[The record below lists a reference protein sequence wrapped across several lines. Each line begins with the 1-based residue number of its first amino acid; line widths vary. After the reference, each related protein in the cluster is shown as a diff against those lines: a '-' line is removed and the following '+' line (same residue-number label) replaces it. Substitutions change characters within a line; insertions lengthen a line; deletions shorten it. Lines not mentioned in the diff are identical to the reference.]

1 MQIQDLDMM
10 PYRQAWKLQEKI
22 LDEVAEGGEE
32 RILLVEHPPVITF
45 GRRAELSESHL
56 RAPRE
61 QLANMNIDV
70 VESDRGGDITF
81 HGPGQIVAYPIL
93 RLADRRLSVGG
104 YVHKLED
111 AVIDTLAQLNIPS
124 KKDQCAVGVWVDQ
137 NETLHKVCAVGV
149 RIKRGVTMHG
159 LALNVEPDLTFFD
172 LIVPCGLDCRPVT
185 SLKRLLHHKAPSFL
199 AVKQTLSNALQRHFA
214 VESAPAQAP

>member
-10 PYRQAWKLQEKI
+10 PYRQAWTLQETI
-22 LDEVAEGGEE
+22 LDEVADGGEE

-45 GRRAELSESHL
+45 GRRAELSATHL
-56 RAPRE
+56 RVPRE
-61 QLANMNIDV
+61 QLARMGVDV

-93 RLADRRLSVGG
+93 RLADRHLSVGG

-111 AVIDTLAQLNIPS
+111 AVIDALSQLNVPS
-124 KKDQCAVGVWVDQ
+124 RKDQCAVGVWVDQ
-137 NETLHKVCAVGV
+137 NDMLNKICAVGV

-159 LALNVEPDLTFFD
+159 LALNVEPDLSYYD
-172 LIVPCGLDCRPVT
+172 LIVPCGLECRPVT
-185 SLKRLLHHKAPSFL
+185 SLHRLLHHKAPSFL
-199 AVKQTLSNALQRHFA
+199 AVKQTLSHSLLRHFA
-214 VESAPAQAP
+214 VEATPAQAP

>member
-1 MQIQDLDMM
+1 MRIIDLDTM
-10 PYRQAWKLQEKI
+10 PYRQAWKMQEKI

-45 GRRAELSESHL
+45 GRRAELSAAHL
-56 RAPRE
+56 RVPRE
-61 QLANMNIDV
+61 QLAKMNIDV
-70 VESDRGGDITF
+70 VESDRGGDITY

-111 AVIDTLAQLNIPS
+111 AVIDALAQLNIPG
-124 KKDQCAVGVWVDQ
+124 KKDNCAVGVWVDEH
-137 NETLHKVCAVGV
+137 ETLAKICAIGV

-159 LALNVEPDLTFFD
+159 LALNVEPDLSHYD
-172 LIVPCGLDCRPVT
+172 LIVPCGLECRPVT
-185 SLKRLLHHKAPSFL
+185 SLRRSMQLRSPSYL
-199 AVKQTLSNALQRHFA
+199 AVKQVLSSALLRHFA
-214 VESAPAQAP
+214 VEAAPAQAP